1 MGIYRRKD
9 KNGKYYGPWIIQYP
23 YAIDPMTGKVKYTTE
38 KVGYSKRLAE
48 RAFAKRM
55 LEWEEKK
62 HLGFE
67 IKKRYTFGELI
78 DWYLGLSK
86 VKAKKSYRDDLCRSR
101 PLKEAFGRIPAD
113 EIKPSMVEEFQHGLL
128 KGRTKIRN
136 KPLKPA
142 TVNRI
147 IALMKRIYNLAM
159 REELVDK
166 NPCFKVSMLPENNKR
181 DRVLSHEEF
190 KRLISHLPEH
200 AAQIVKTA
208 YYTGMR
214 AGEIFNLT
222 WDKVNLKEGYIEL
235 SSEDTKTSE
244 PRRIYLVPELKEM
257 FLRLSKVRHLKHNHV
272 FTYNGVPVKEI
283 KRSFKSACK
292 KAGIEDFRFHDL
304 RHTFITNMRKAGVER
319 SVIMKITGHKT
330 MSMFERY
337 NTVDR
342 EDAQDALKRLGEF
355 LTKPASGREIT
366 SLLLQDP
373 AHSTPDN
380 VSY

>member
-23 YAIDPMTGKVKYTTE
+23 YAIDPMTGKVKYTTK

-128 KGRTKIRN
+128 KGRTNIRN

-272 FTYNGVPVKEI
+272 FTYKGVPVKEI

-319 SVIMKITGHKT
+319 SIIMKITGHKT

-337 NTVDR
+337 NTVDST
-342 EDAQDALKRLGEF
+342 DAQDALKRLGEF

-373 AHSTPDN
+373 THSTPDN

>member
-23 YAIDPMTGKVKYTTE
+23 YAIDPMTGKVKYTTK

-128 KGRTKIRN
+128 KGHTNIRN

-319 SVIMKITGHKT
+319 SIIMKITGHKT

-337 NTVDR
+337 NTVDST
-342 EDAQDALKRLGEF
+342 DAQDALKRLGEF
-355 LTKPASGREIT
+355 LTKPATKKKIT
-366 SLLLQDP
+366 SLLLQSP
-373 AHSTPDN
+373 SSSAHDD
-380 VSY
+380 VSS